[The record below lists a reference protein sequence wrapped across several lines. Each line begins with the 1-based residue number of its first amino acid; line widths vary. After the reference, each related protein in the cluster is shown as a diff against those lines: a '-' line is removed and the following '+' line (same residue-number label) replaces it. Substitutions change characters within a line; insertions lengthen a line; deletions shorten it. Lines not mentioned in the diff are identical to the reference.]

1 MADSFNVET
10 KVEGNKLV
18 IEVDLTKERGFSSS
32 FKNILIGTSGG
43 GTSVPGKPGLKYG
56 LNVYRDL
63 NPEERKKAEKLKE
76 QKEQKES

>member
-43 GTSVPGKPGLKYG
+43 GTSVPGKPGLKFG
-56 LNVYRDL
+56 LNVYREL
-63 NPEERKKAEKLKE
+63 NAEEKKKAKELKE
-76 QKEQKES
+76 KEE